1 MNPQNINFVESG
13 GKIMPLDEKE
23 KKALKEKY
31 KEHRQAIWLGKSKAK
46 GAGERSE
53 HSRKLNEKKEEE
65 INTSSSAEQPT
76 KSANLEDA
84 ISVEESS
91 KLADYEE
98 QNQMVIL
105 RRAKRKKPVNE
116 TPMEQSDIPKVG
128 TEKMP
133 SFSERTTLYEPEA
146 THKTEVKLSSQDT
159 KTAMPASDDF
169 VLRLKRSESQ
179 SNSSSSS
186 PNVAELSTNSEF
198 IADTTTSPEN
208 MLKEKIRSQ
217 RQEIWTGASSQK
229 KRRPKLKKQKGKKA
243 EENLGLISA
252 QNSQET
258 KKGLTLGIVIIG
270 IAAVVVAVVLGV
282 LLGYLLA

>member
-1 MNPQNINFVESG
+1 
-13 GKIMPLDEKE
+13 MPLDEKE
-23 KKALKEKY
+23 KRALKEKY
-31 KEHRQAIWLGKSKAK
+31 KEHRQAIWFGKSKAK
-46 GAGERSE
+46 DAGERSE
-53 HSRKLNEKKEEE
+53 QGRKLNNKKEEE

-76 KSANLEDA
+76 KSGNLEDA
-84 ISVEESS
+84 ISIEESP

-116 TPMEQSDIPKVG
+116 APMSQSDIPKVG

-169 VLRLKRSESQ
+169 VLRLERSEPQ

-208 MLKEKIRSQ
+208 LLKEKIRSQ
-217 RQEIWTGASSQK
+217 RQEIWTGTSPQK
-229 KRRPKLKKQKGKKA
+229 KRDQLKKQKGKKA